1 MRKFLSRALKMLS
14 RLDLEQIKALVNE
27 LADEN
32 EILESSLH
40 SMNAG
45 IIVIDGSG
53 IISFANRAVKR
64 IIPIA
69 KTEPTD
75 RHYAEII
82 LDDEIVKLISSYNF
96 V

>member
-1 MRKFLSRALKMLS
+1 MQEFRIGVVMRKFLSRALSMLGK
-14 RLDLEQIKALVNE
+14 LEADQIKALVNE

-45 IIVIDGSG
+45 IVVIDSSG

-64 IIPIA
+64 IIPVA
-69 KTEPTD
+69 KTDPTD
-75 RHYAEII
+75 RPLPRNY
-82 LDDEIVKLISSYNF
+82 S
-96 V
+96 